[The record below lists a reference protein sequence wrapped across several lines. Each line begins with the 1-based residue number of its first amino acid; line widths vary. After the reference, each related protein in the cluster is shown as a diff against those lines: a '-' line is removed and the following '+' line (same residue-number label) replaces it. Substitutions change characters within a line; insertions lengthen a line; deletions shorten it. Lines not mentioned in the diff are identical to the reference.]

1 MLLYGIV
8 IVDSEMDD
16 PRDRTWIYWHHTEE
30 EQEAHLRRLC
40 IESGMPYDRAGM
52 VHQGERYM
60 WPITGT
66 VSLEDEP
73 CPTGSVLE
81 RHRCMDTNSLD
92 TQMVWQLRKAA
103 LQAGKEQ
110 GGHVNQV
117 LRCMA
122 TMIDGYLRGGRA
134 DSVEL
139 VKEMASYMS
148 LHHRSAPYRRA
159 FAAAVSKLNECVA
172 KYNKGCRL
180 DGDPL
185 YGKGGERS

>member
-1 MLLYGIV
+1 MRLYGIV
-8 IVDSEMDD
+8 IVDSEIDD
-16 PRDRTWIYWHHTEE
+16 PRDRTWIYWHHTAEAR
-30 EQEAHLRRLC
+30 EAHLIRLC
-40 IESGMPYDRAGM
+40 NESGIPYNGAGM
-52 VHQGERYM
+52 MHQGERYM

-66 VSLEDEP
+66 VLLEDDS
-73 CPTGSVLE
+73 CPTGAAPQG
-81 RHRCMDTNSLD
+81 HRRMDPDSLD

-103 LQAGKEQ
+103 LQARKEK

-122 TMIDGYLRGGRA
+122 TMIDGYLRGGRV

-159 FAAAVSKLNECVA
+159 FAMAASKLNECVE

-185 YGKGGERS
+185 YGKGGKRS